1 MCCTLIAQFC
11 AAFVG
16 SNAVLNTVFVSRWF
30 EHSVGNIMFETQSS
44 DTVFGHADEKDWL
57 NFKEHFMEAKSAS
70 LT

>member
-1 MCCTLIAQFC
+1 
-11 AAFVG
+11 
-16 SNAVLNTVFVSRWF
+16 
-30 EHSVGNIMFETQSS
+30 MFETQSS